1 MDDWFDEIAAGGELP
16 ADAAHELLESGFV
29 VIPGPVTAERLGPAY
44 DAAVAGAAPADMR
57 VGSSTTRVS
66 GLVNGGP
73 ELDEL
78 YIHRPLLE
86 ACCRVIGK
94 PFRLS
99 SLLARTVRPESEA
112 QPLHVDFAADEEGW
126 PMVGFIV
133 MVDDFRTDNGSTRF
147 VPGSHRNPAADHER
161 QLLACGPAGSMI
173 VYNGSVW
180 HGHSANRTGEPRRS
194 IQGAYIRRDAVQDP
208 MNIRPETLGR
218 IGSLARSLVA

>member
-1 MDDWFDEIAAGGELP
+1 MDD
-16 ADAAHELLESGFV
+16 LLESGFI
-29 VIPGPVTAERLGPAY
+29 VIPGVVPAERLGQLAHAY
-44 DAAVAGAAPADMR
+44 DAVMGTAAPADMR
-57 VGSSTTRVS
+57 IGSTTTRVS

-73 ELDEL
+73 EFDEL

-86 ACCRVIGK
+86 ACRRVIGK
-94 PFRLS
+94 PFRLG
-99 SLLARTVRPESEA
+99 SLLARTVRPEAEA
-112 QPLHVDFAADEEGW
+112 QPLHVDFAPEGDGW

-133 MVDDFRTDNGSTRF
+133 MVDDFRTDNGATRF

-161 QLLACGPAGSMI
+161 QVLACGPAGSMI

-208 MNIRPETLGR
+208 MSIRPDTLSR
-218 IGSLARSLVA
+218 IGSLARYLLAAGSFFLY